1 MAPVTNPTTEAI
13 SPAALARYFLR
24 LGLIGFGGPPAHIAL
39 MQADLVEKRRWL
51 PREQFDADLATANL
65 LPGPTSTELAI
76 YIGMRM
82 HGAPGAI
89 IAGVCFILPA
99 ALIVGLLAWAY
110 TTWGQLTWL
119 ADLLYGVKPAA
130 FALVLHGL
138 LQLARGT
145 KWTAAGVCIAGAS
158 LAALLWTPIDV
169 LLLFVLA
176 GAAAVAASGVGVS
189 LRAFAPIAAYANI
202 AAAPTLLSVLWEFL
216 KIGAVIYG
224 GGFALIGILQQSLV
238 QQLGWIT
245 QQQLLDAIA
254 VGQSTPGPVFTTAT
268 FIGFLLGGPP
278 GAVLATIGI
287 FAPAFVFVR
296 LEQVL
301 LARIR
306 RTPWFRTFLHGVN
319 LAVLASLTS
328 AALALGRDA
337 IVDVPATLLCAAA
350 MLAMAWKKVDAHWI
364 VGAGLA
370 VGLIRLALF

>member
-13 SPAALARYFLR
+13 SPATLALYFLR

-51 PREQFDADLATANL
+51 TREQFDADLATANL

-202 AAAPTLLSVLWEFL
+202 AAAPTLLSIFWEFL

>member
-1 MAPVTNPTTEAI
+1 
-13 SPAALARYFLR
+13 
-24 LGLIGFGGPPAHIAL
+24 
-39 MQADLVEKRRWL
+39 
-51 PREQFDADLATANL
+51 
-65 LPGPTSTELAI
+65 
-76 YIGMRM
+76 
-82 HGAPGAI
+82 
-89 IAGVCFILPA
+89 
-99 ALIVGLLAWAY
+99 
-110 TTWGQLTWL
+110 
-119 ADLLYGVKPAA
+119 
-130 FALVLHGL
+130 
-138 LQLARGT
+138 
-145 KWTAAGVCIAGAS
+145 
-158 LAALLWTPIDV
+158 
-169 LLLFVLA
+169 
-176 GAAAVAASGVGVS
+176 
-189 LRAFAPIAAYANI
+189 
-202 AAAPTLLSVLWEFL
+202 
-216 KIGAVIYG
+216 
-224 GGFALIGILQQSLV
+224 
-238 QQLGWIT
+238 
-245 QQQLLDAIA
+245 
-254 VGQSTPGPVFTTAT
+254 VFTTAT

>member
-1 MAPVTNPTTEAI
+1 VTNPTTAAI
-13 SPAALARYFLR
+13 SSAALARYFLR

-51 PREQFDADLATANL
+51 SREQFDADLATANL

-82 HGAPGAI
+82 HGAPGAL

-145 KWTAAGVCIAGAS
+145 KWTAAGIGIAGAS

-176 GAAAVAASGVGVS
+176 GAAAVATSGGGVS
-189 LRAFAPIAAYANI
+189 LRAFAPVAAYANI
-202 AAAPTLLSVLWEFL
+202 AAAPTLLSVFWEFL

-306 RTPWFRTFLHGVN
+306 RTPWFRTFLNGVN
-319 LAVLASLTS
+319 LAVLASLTA

-337 IVDVPATLLCAAA
+337 IVDVPAALLCAVA
-350 MLAMAWKKVDAHWI
+350 MLAMWWKKIDAHWI

>member
-13 SPAALARYFLR
+13 SPATLALYFLR

-51 PREQFDADLATANL
+51 TREQFDADLATANL

-169 LLLFVLA
+169 LLLFLLA